1 MELGN
6 QKQKKVEANKKNIK
20 RLNTFKATKDEL
32 VGQNN
37 AMNNLIDEMNLKQH
51 QSMSFSNS
59 KRRKLETPNNQK
71 YIFDIQQKQSSQYA
85 QSNNLFNVEKYNHE
99 LLQNDKVIDAI

>member
-32 VGQNN
+32 VGQHN

-51 QSMSFSNS
+51 
-59 KRRKLETPNNQK
+59 
-71 YIFDIQQKQSSQYA
+71 
-85 QSNNLFNVEKYNHE
+85 
-99 LLQNDKVIDAI
+99 